1 MKKRVLFC
9 DGNREFA
16 RLVGIVRANYLITT
30 NVQSICDLIYE
41 IFYTIKVF
49 DVIAIGSDFD
59 IDTDFTEIDEL
70 SEITGRYDLNM
81 DSKVFPIEL
90 GKLCKELSLSKSKKE
105 PKILIISS
113 WDIKEEAAENN
124 MSFVSPNARDLVK
137 DLCEFFEKIK

>member
-9 DGNREFA
+9 DGNKEFS
-16 RLVGIVRANYLITT
+16 RLVGIVYANHLLTT

-41 IFYTIKVF
+41 IFYTTKVF

-90 GKLCKELSLSKSKKE
+90 GKLCKELSLSKGKKE
-105 PKILIISS
+105 PEILIMTS
-113 WDIKEEAAENN
+113 WDIREEAAKNN
-124 MSFVSPNARDLVK
+124 MYFISPNSQNLRKELT
-137 DLCEFFEKIK
+137 EFFQKIK